1 MFHTYTQTPKGCLWR
16 QYRVQCHAKGNLS
29 MLTAG
34 VLDHEADLLIS
45 EPPLKHVKILK

>member
-1 MFHTYTQTPKGCLWR
+1 MFHTYTQTPKGF
-16 QYRVQCHAKGNLS
+16 QYRAQCHAQGDFS

-45 EPPLKHVKILK
+45 KPPLKRVKILKKN